1 MTTFTPTH
9 LTVRAIGKIK
19 AGSKIRVARY
29 DDTGFFSDLLGQLG
43 DKEYISYR
51 YDGEDVVFRD
61 DREEAGPGKTVVP
74 GDYVITDGNYFETSE
89 TGSGWHELP
98 VGTAEGLTF
107 YPLGDD
113 LYILRGDGGGVITVT
128 SKQLH
133 NLVESIHNRVPKPSP
148 IKDARFIHAR
158 LAAVNPGEYR
168 TLAKVDDL
176 WYDDNGNEYT
186 EEQVLDNYDE
196 IEVIR

>member
-19 AGSKIRVARY
+19 AGSKIRVAQY

-61 DREEAGPGKTVVP
+61 DREETGPGKFVVP

-133 NLVESIHNRVPKPSP
+133 NLAESIHNRVPKPSP
-148 IKDARFIHAR
+148 IENAQFIRARDSDHPDIEYTLAR
-158 LAAVNPGEYR
+158 IDGYWYDSNYR
-168 TLAKVDDL
+168 TLTEQEVL
-176 WYDDNGNEYT
+176 NCMDNF
-186 EEQVLDNYDE
+186 
-196 IEVIR
+196 EVIA